1 MDYVNNTKVEI
12 IVMKNKMMKV
22 LAAGVLLTATGLASA
37 EPVALT
43 DAQMDNVSAGGL
55 LCLDSLLGLDSLL
68 SGTVTLVGG
77 VLGSVVGTV
86 DALLPNVDLR
96 LGASATVGAGFSLSL

>member
-1 MDYVNNTKVEI
+1 
-12 IVMKNKMMKV
+12 MKNKMMKV

-43 DAQMDNVSAGGL
+43 DAQMDNVSAGA
-55 LCLDSLLGLDSLL
+55 LLGLDSLL
-68 SGTVTLVGG
+68 GGTLTLVNG

-86 DALLPNVDLR
+86 DALLPAVNLQA
-96 LGASATVGAGFSLSL
+96 GASLTVGTALSVSL

>member
-1 MDYVNNTKVEI
+1 MDYVNNTKIEI
-12 IVMKNKMMKV
+12 IVMKNKLMKV

-55 LCLDSLLGLDSLL
+55 LCLDLDSLVGSSL
-68 SGTVTLVGG
+68 TLVGG

-86 DALLPNVDLR
+86 DALLPNVDLQ

>member
-1 MDYVNNTKVEI
+1 MDYINNTKVEI
-12 IVMKNKMMKV
+12 IVMKNELMKV
-22 LAAGVLLTATGLASA
+22 LAAGVLLTVSGLASA

-43 DAQMDNVSAGGL
+43 DTQMDNVSAGGV
-55 LCLDSLLGLDSLL
+55 LCLDLDSLVG
-68 SGTVTLVGG
+68 STLTAVGG

-96 LGASATVGAGFSLSL
+96 LGASATVGSAVSLSL

>member
-1 MDYVNNTKVEI
+1 MDYVNNTKIEI
-12 IVMKNKMMKV
+12 IVMKNKFMKV

-43 DAQMDNVSAGGL
+43 DAQMDNVSAGGV
-55 LCLDSLLGLDSLL
+55 LCLDLDSLVGSTL
-68 SGTVTLVGG
+68 TVVGG

-86 DALLPNVDLR
+86 DALLPAVDLR
-96 LGASATVGAGFSLSL
+96 LGGSAAVGAGFSLSL